1 MPERR
6 RRKLV
11 DRFQYKLITRMVLYW
26 AVYQFTLWNFL
37 FCWRLMEAGK
47 GNFFQQY
54 GQFSREFSP
63 MLICFLVLVPA
74 FVWDAVK
81 FYHRI
86 AGPLVQ
92 FKRATKDVTA
102 GRPMRYVR
110 LRENDELMELEDD
123 FNEMLDA
130 LAQCGAVTLI
140 GPTKAGNANEPGA
153 ERKVDSPDT
162 LTEEVSHVSD

>member
-11 DRFQYKLITRMVLYW
+11 DKFQHKLISRMIFYC

-37 FCWRLMEAGK
+37 FCWKLLESGQ

-54 GQFSREFSP
+54 GQFSREFAP
-63 MLICFLVLVPA
+63 MLLCFLILVPA
-74 FVWDAVK
+74 LAWDAVK

-92 FKRATKDVTA
+92 IKRATRDIA
-102 GRPMRYVR
+102 EGRPLGYVR
-110 LRENDELMELEDD
+110 LREDDELMELQDV
-123 FNEMLDA
+123 FNDMLDS
-130 LAQCGAVTLI
+130 LSRSGAVTLI
-140 GPTKAGNANEPGA
+140 SQVKAGGTNEPNAGGD
-153 ERKVDSPDT
+153 VNSPDT
-162 LTEEVSHVSD
+162 IDEGVSCVPN